1 MTELS
6 STQLQEIR
14 TKVLGAAAK
23 VPGALIGLGILFIVL
38 GMIGIYGQ
46 VFFSFLSVNILGVF
60 LFAGGILQ
68 GVHAFQSSGWKSVS
82 VQIIFAIIYIVGA
95 IYVWAFPI
103 PALEVITL
111 WLAAIFFV
119 TGVLRLISAFQHRQ
133 FGEWIWMALSAAISI
148 VLGVLIMNGFPA
160 SSLWLPGFLIA
171 IELLLQGWSLLFL
184 GLAAR
189 SLAKSVANK

>member
-6 STQLQEIR
+6 STQIQEIR

-38 GMIGIYGQ
+38 GMIGVAGQ
-46 VFFSFLSVNILGVF
+46 VFFSFVSVNVLGVF

-68 GVHAFQSSGWKSVS
+68 GAHAFQSSGWKSVS
-82 VQIIFAIIYIVGA
+82 VQMAFAILYIVA
-95 IYVWAFPI
+95 AVYVWAFPI

-111 WLAAIFFV
+111 WMAAFFFV

-133 FGEWIWMALSAAISI
+133 FSEWIWMALSAAISI
-148 VLGVLIMNGFPA
+148 LMGVLIMNSFPA
-160 SSLWLPGFLIA
+160 SSLWLPGLLIA
-171 IELLLQGWSLLFL
+171 IELILQGWSLLFL
-184 GLAAR
+184 GFAAR
-189 SLAKSVANK
+189 SLAKSVAK